1 MTTFFNQIVPRLAR
15 TLNRE
20 SAPANGAANDTE
32 FTVKPAYEIKE
43 TAEAWGVTVHL
54 PGVAKDGLE
63 LTAEDSLVTIR
74 GRRTWRQPEGWTA
87 LYRESVD
94 APYLL
99 TLEHD
104 NTVST
109 DGIHAELKDGV
120 LRVSLPK
127 AEAAK
132 PRKIAIS

>member
-15 TLNRE
+15 TLDRQSN
-20 SAPANGAANDTE
+20 STQDGANDSDY
-32 FTVKPAYEIKE
+32 TVKPAYEIKE
-43 TAEAWGVTVHL
+43 TTDAWGLTVHL
-54 PGVAKDGLE
+54 PGVTKDGLE

-74 GRRTWRQPEGWTA
+74 GKRTWRQPEGWTA

-104 NTVST
+104 NTVNA

-132 PRKIAIS
+132 PRKIAIN